1 MIKDYFEVP
10 DVEHQGDIDHFTGI
24 IQDAGGE
31 ILKVNW
37 SGYDGDSCYIFYRCS
52 SREELEK
59 VKSAME
65 EFL

>member
-1 MIKDYFEVP
+1 MKAIFEVP

-24 IQDAGGE
+24 IKDAGGE

-37 SGYDGDSCYIFYRCS
+37 SGDDGDSCYIFYRCS

>member
-24 IQDAGGE
+24 IQDAGGK
-31 ILKVNW
+31 IVKVNW
-37 SGYDGDSCYIFYRCS
+37 SGYDGDSCYILYRCS
-52 SREELEK
+52 NQDEWK
-59 VKSAME
+59 NVKSAME

>member
-1 MIKDYFEVP
+1 MSNFWGAVH
-10 DVEHQGDIDHFTGI
+10 VEHDGDMEYFKGI
-24 IQDAGGE
+24 IQDAGG
-31 ILKVNW
+31 IITGHSW
-37 SGYDGDSCYIFYRCS
+37 SGDDGDSCYIFYRCS

>member
-1 MIKDYFEVP
+1 MKAIYEVP

-24 IQDAGGE
+24 IQDAGG
-31 ILKVNW
+31 IITGYSW

-52 SREELEK
+52 SREELEN
-59 VKSAME
+59 VKSVME

>member
-10 DVEHQGDIDHFTGI
+10 DVEHQGDIDHFIGI

-37 SGYDGDSCYIFYRCS
+37 SGEEDVQPYLARCITM
-52 SREELEK
+52 LYQNTF
-59 VKSAME
+59 MGH
-65 EFL
+65 

>member
-1 MIKDYFEVP
+1 MKAIFEVP

-24 IQDAGGE
+24 IQDAGG
-31 ILKVNW
+31 IVTGHSW
-37 SGYDGDSCYIFYRCS
+37 SGDDGDSCYIFYGCS
-52 SREELEK
+52 SREELAN